1 MDRASGRRARF
12 RFGVDELVGR
22 AEDLQKEY
30 ECGVNYLKLSM
41 LYRKSMIGAVC
52 REETSTKLNHLTSRK

>member
-1 MDRASGRRARF
+1 
-12 RFGVDELVGR
+12 VGR

-30 ECGVNYLKLSM
+30 ECGVKYLKLSM